1 MLTRDAFKRGL
12 VVLIGLL
19 GIGGV
24 AGISAPPA
32 AAECRELEVSGWVR
46 VICSEP
52 GQAIAATTPDG
63 GGVAR
68 PEPDVAP
75 PECRMGATVVP
86 CSTDAGA
93 WNGSCYVKATV
104 PQPPFDDPRWSGR
117 TDGVILDCTGV
128 AVDSSFG
135 LGIALTTSFW
145 APAPPAGAVDPELL
159 ARQALAS
166 LSLPGAP
173 ISMTPE
179 PNLIEPNVL
188 IRRDNHVW
196 VPQGS
201 LVPMTASASD
211 GGLTVSLTAS
221 PSSIIFTS
229 KDGDGVTSASCDPA
243 LIDGPPSNPLG
254 TPVCSLVWERTSR
267 DQPDGQYTITA
278 STTWTAAWTGGGQ
291 SGTLT
296 TTTTSTA
303 QVAVTDWP
311 VRLVPNPS

>member
-1 MLTRDAFKRGL
+1 MGRRIA
-12 VVLIGLL
+12 GLL
-19 GIGGV
+19 SLLLAFGV
-24 AGISAPPA
+24 LTAGTLAAGPA
-32 AAECRELEVSGWVR
+32 YADNGCEKPEEVKGRDGVIAIVCRDQGAQSRRADIEIVGDR
-46 VICSEP
+46 
-52 GQAIAATTPDG
+52 
-63 GGVAR
+63 
-68 PEPDVAP
+68 DVAA
-75 PECRMGATVVP
+75 PEECQSGTTVIP

-135 LGIALTTSFW
+135 LGIELTTSFW
-145 APAPPAGAVDPELL
+145 APTPPAGVVDPEVL

-201 LVPMTASASD
+201 LAPMTASASD

-243 LIDGPPSNPLG
+243 LIDGPPSNPVG

-296 TTTTSTA
+296 TTTTSSA

>member
-1 MLTRDAFKRGL
+1 MRR
-12 VVLIGLL
+12 VLAAVLLL
-19 GIGGV
+19 GFPTLLV
-24 AGISAPPA
+24 LTFVQAPPA
-32 AAECRELEVSGWVR
+32 SAECREVVASGEAEVRCFDDGLVGELHGTSLSSDTSGPQ
-46 VICSEP
+46 SA
-52 GQAIAATTPDG
+52 Q
-63 GGVAR
+63 
-68 PEPDVAP
+68 
-75 PECRMGATVVP
+75 PECRMGASVVP

-135 LGIALTTSFW
+135 LGIELTTSFW
-145 APAPPAGAVDPELL
+145 APAPPAGVVDPEVL

-201 LVPMTASASD
+201 LAPMTASASD

-243 LIDGPPSNPLG
+243 LIDGPPSNPVG

-267 DQPDGQYTITA
+267 DQPDGRYTITA

>member
-1 MLTRDAFKRGL
+1 
-12 VVLIGLL
+12 
-19 GIGGV
+19 
-24 AGISAPPA
+24 
-32 AAECRELEVSGWVR
+32 
-46 VICSEP
+46 
-52 GQAIAATTPDG
+52 
-63 GGVAR
+63 
-68 PEPDVAP
+68 
-75 PECRMGATVVP
+75 
-86 CSTDAGA
+86 
-93 WNGSCYVKATV
+93 
-104 PQPPFDDPRWSGR
+104 
-117 TDGVILDCTGV
+117 
-128 AVDSSFG
+128 
-135 LGIALTTSFW
+135 
-145 APAPPAGAVDPELL
+145 
-159 ARQALAS
+159 
-166 LSLPGAP
+166 
-173 ISMTPE
+173 
-179 PNLIEPNVL
+179 
-188 IRRDNHVW
+188 
-196 VPQGS
+196 
-201 LVPMTASASD
+201 MTASASD